1 MKNAGEGRLSVVGH
15 GALAK
20 SHAPRCASS
29 TSRRRLFLGAAFV
42 CAIGYVDPGNY
53 ATNIQAGAEY
63 GDMLIWVIVW
73 ANLIAVLVQLL
84 SSKLGLATGSS
95 LAELLHAHL
104 PPWANWAYWIQAEIL
119 AVATDLAEFVG
130 AALGFELL
138 FGVTL
143 LQGAILTGVISWA
156 ILSIELRGLK
166 PLELV
171 IGTMLA
177 MVAAVYVLELVLSH
191 PAPMAIVKGA
201 VIPQLAGEKSV
212 YLAAGIFGA
221 TVMPHVIY
229 LHSALSRSDARSFAG
244 ASRLNLWRWSRWD
257 IGIAMTLASFVNLAM
272 LAMAAAVFHPAHSNV
287 VEIETAYK
295 TLEPLLGPFAEHIFG
310 LSLIIAGLASTV
322 VGTLAGQEVMQ
333 GFVGFRI
340 PLFVR
345 RAVTMIPSFAVILLG
360 FNVTRVLVLS
370 QVILSFGIALA
381 LIPLVLFTSRQSI
394 MGDLVNRRATVVLA
408 WVVVVVIV
416 AMNVVLLATI
426 L

>member
-1 MKNAGEGRLSVVGH
+1 MKNAGEGRLSVAGP
-15 GALAK
+15 GAVAK
-20 SHAPRCASS
+20 PHTPRCASS
-29 TSRRRLFLGAAFV
+29 ASQRQLFLGAAFV
-42 CAIGYVDPGNY
+42 CAISYIDPGNY
-53 ATNIQAGAEY
+53 ATNIQARAEY
-63 GDMLIWVIVW
+63 GAMLIWVIVW

-138 FGVTL
+138 FGMTL
-143 LQGAILTGVISWA
+143 LQGAILTGIISWA

-171 IGTMLA
+171 IGSMLA

-191 PAPMAIVKGA
+191 PAPMAIVRGA
-201 VIPQLAGEKSV
+201 VVPQLAGEKSL

-287 VEIETAYK
+287 VEIEIAYK
-295 TLEPLLGPFAEHIFG
+295 TLEPLLGSFAEHIFG

-345 RAVTMIPSFAVILLG
+345 RAVTMIPSFVVILLG

-381 LIPLVLFTSRQSI
+381 LVPLVLFTSRPSI
-394 MGDLVNRRATVVLA
+394 MGDLVNRRATIVLA

-416 AMNVVLLATI
+416 AMNIVLLATI